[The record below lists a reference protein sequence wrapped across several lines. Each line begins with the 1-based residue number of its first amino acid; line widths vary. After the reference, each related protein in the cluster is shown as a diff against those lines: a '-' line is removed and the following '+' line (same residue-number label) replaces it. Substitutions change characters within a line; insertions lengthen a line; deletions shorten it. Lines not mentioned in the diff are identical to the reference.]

1 MNTQDT
7 VYQWAKE
14 HVASLPR
21 DEGVFITEAQVAEAT
36 RSSRTPARE
45 ALLRL
50 EAEGLIQIVPKK
62 GAFAP
67 PIPDAEVLAVM
78 EARVLIEEHSI
89 RKAEGYVEQLAEHLG
104 ALVEEQLDLLA
115 DPVAFIEHDRDFH
128 RAIVAA
134 AGNPVLTDFYES
146 IRDRQVRMGLRAIAG
161 TENRAKT
168 VVDEHATIVAALRG
182 DNPIEDAIQALTA
195 HLAVTLQALRLPEP
209 PAWAINRRGQAP
221 GR

>member
-7 VYQWAKE
+7 VYEWVKE

-21 DEGVFITEAQVAEAT
+21 NEGVFITEAQVAEAT
-36 RSSRTPARE
+36 NSSRTPARE

-62 GAFAP
+62 GAFVP
-67 PIPDAEVLAVM
+67 PISDAEVLAVM
-78 EARVLIEEHSI
+78 EARVLIEERSI
-89 RKAEGYVEQLAEHLG
+89 RHAAGYVDRLADHLG
-104 ALVEEQLDLLA
+104 ALVNEQLALLS

-128 RAIVAA
+128 RAIVTA

-161 TENRAKT
+161 TENRAQT

-182 DNPIEDAIQALTA
+182 ENPIENAAKALTA
-195 HLAVTLQALRLPEP
+195 HLDVTLQALRLPEP
-209 PAWAINRRGQAP
+209 PTWSLDRREQNS
-221 GR
+221 